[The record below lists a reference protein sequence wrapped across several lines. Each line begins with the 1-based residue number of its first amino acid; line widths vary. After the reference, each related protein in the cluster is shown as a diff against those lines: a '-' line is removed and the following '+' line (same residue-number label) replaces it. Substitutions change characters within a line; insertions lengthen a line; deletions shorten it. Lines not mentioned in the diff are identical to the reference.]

1 MLKIKYLGPNMG
13 FELYDRPLM
22 NETAPYVEIE
32 CGTMSCRVENKEV
45 LFDEACQYLKQYT
58 NGQKV
63 IPNIVSEIS
72 TEASSNGI
80 VYIKKVVLPLLSH

>member
-13 FELYDRPLM
+13 FKLYDRPLM

-32 CGTMSCRVENKEV
+32 CDTKSCRVENKEA
-45 LFDEACQYLKQYT
+45 LFDEACQYLEQYT
-58 NGQKV
+58 NSQKV

-80 VYIKKVVLPLLSH
+80 VYIKKVVLQILIE